1 MPTLSTTLRRAA
13 SNSRNLP
20 LFVGCCVT
28 SIAIEVFA
36 AGGIFQMNTAAVPLL
51 GAHIPLA
58 PVEATISLMC
68 GLLSIWASFAA
79 AKAKADP
86 RPEQQKRAYGA
97 RILSL
102 FLLATPVYYA
112 GNSFAYQRQ
121 LSDWQQFHGSPE
133 EAAYTRQANDPQE
146 DVMVR
151 RDAIAALARST
162 RPLHAEFDF
171 ASTLWA
177 AFLYGLNALA
187 AGTCWIAKPE
197 TAAEAKRRVASERA
211 KAAAKT
217 RAANKKAAEKANKAK
232 AQWVRNLREVASN

>member
-1 MPTLSTTLRRAA
+1 MTSLSKSLRRKLSDA
-13 SNSRNLP
+13 RNLP
-20 LFVGCCVT
+20 LFLGCCIT
-28 SIAIEVFA
+28 SIAIETYA
-36 AGGIFQMNTAAVPLL
+36 AGGIFQQTTATTVIF
-51 GAHIPLA
+51 GASVPLA
-58 PVEATISLMC
+58 PVEALISLMC

-79 AKAKADP
+79 AKAKSDP
-86 RPEQQKRAYGA
+86 RPEQQARAFGS

-102 FLLATPVYYA
+102 FLLATPIYYA

-133 EAAYTRQANDPQE
+133 EAAYIAQANNPSE

-151 RDAIAALARST
+151 RDAIAALRHST

-197 TAAEAKRRVASERA
+197 TNAEAKRRVASERA

-217 RAANKKAAEKANKAK
+217 RERNRKEAERLARK
-232 AQWVRNLREVASN
+232 QPSRFSVLQGGR